1 MLKYAGVGMGVG
13 VVLALLGV
21 SLTDVTELATVA
33 KNRTENLV
41 NDAIPVSVKIDRM
54 EVIRDKLDAQ
64 VRDQAMVVAKSK
76 VAAEQSESDLRETS
90 ERRNQLVSDLR
101 QLRNRPACAQGGDA
115 MVVSLDVAKAL
126 NTKLAAYRNVDSVYE
141 AKAKAVDAQRKAY
154 DRLLQQFVEWQ
165 QKRELL
171 GYQIETLRARYATQQ
186 LSESADSDVFADA
199 DFGRLNEIMEDVE
212 LIIRHQEVQRTLL
225 VTPLELVETTG
236 SPSLDEAR
244 LLQEVDAVLGVN
256 MAGR

>member
-1 MLKYAGVGMGVG
+1 MLKYAKIGGAVFAIMALVGFSV
-13 VVLALLGV
+13 
-21 SLTDVTELATVA
+21 TDVFEWATVM
-33 KNRTENLV
+33 KNRTQTYV
-41 NDAIPVSVKIDRM
+41 NESIPVSVKIDRM

-101 QLRNRPACAQGGDA
+101 QLRNRPACAQVGEA
-115 MVVSLDVAKAL
+115 MVVSMDVAKAL

-154 DRLLQQFVEWQ
+154 ERLVQQFVEWQ

-186 LSESADSDVFADA
+186 LSESADTDAFADV
-199 DFGRLNEIMEDVE
+199 DLGRVDKIMKDVL
-212 LIIRHQEVQRTLL
+212 LIIEQKEVQRTLL
-225 VTPLELVETTG
+225 VTPQELVETSG